1 MQYSFT
7 KESNFSLRRPSC
19 IESLPVSADN
29 YMKHVSENITNWPIK
44 RPYICQYRDNI
55 ENGGR
60 QLCNILL
67 HMKKEISEHFES
79 HPISKQN
86 FPLWRCTDEG
96 CIRRG
101 TGGLWWETT
110 LGNSAPRIVRHIMG
124 HSLKYVCPVDGCQCI
139 VYFQC
144 DLVHESR

>member
-19 IESLPVSADN
+19 IESLPVSADD
-29 YMKHVSENITNWPIK
+29 YMKHVSENIANWPIK

-86 FPLWRCTDEG
+86 FPLWRCMDEG

-101 TGGLWWETT
+101 TGGL
-110 LGNSAPRIVRHIMG
+110 
-124 HSLKYVCPVDGCQCI
+124 
-139 VYFQC
+139 
-144 DLVHESR
+144 